1 MWMELES
8 GIHSRRKL
16 KSRPIQRGHKR
27 TAVDTRQNNLLQGT
41 PRTSSTTVPIS
52 ICVPRLFIN
61 NTVHSYIIFGEPRL
75 MSMKRG
81 HPFTLSDIRSAQ
93 AQYLGSEPTTRF
105 GAQQSLGHCVNR
117 FTTQHGHQQSTARFL
132 SKNPVYCPVGSLTIC

>member
-27 TAVDTRQNNLLQGT
+27 TAVDTRQNNLLLGT

-105 GAQQSLGHCVNR
+105 QRCTAEPWSLRKPIHD
-117 FTTQHGHQQSTARFL
+117 STWSSAINCTVF
-132 SKNPVYCPVGSLTIC
+132 CPVGSLTIC